1 MVIVVEWSNA
11 HFEESG
17 KTVYKAKNHSHE
29 YFGEE
34 ILSGDREACSLS
46 EESSLVRESRMR

>member
-1 MVIVVEWSNA
+1 VVRGRVVIVVEWSNA

-46 EESSLVRESRMR
+46 

>member
-1 MVIVVEWSNA
+1 MVMVVGWSNA

-46 EESSLVRESRMR
+46 